1 MTSHGHALIVVDMQ
15 NGFCHPEGSF
25 PRIGLG
31 LEGADAAVRN
41 AAIAVKQARVTV
53 GKSPEGAE
61 LCQAMGAR

>member
-1 MTSHGHALIVVDMQ
+1 MTSHGRALIVVDMQ

-41 AAIAVKQARVTV
+41 AAIAVKQARAVDMPVISST
-53 GKSPEGAE
+53 SPLVEAWP
-61 LCQAMGAR
+61 